1 MKKGLCVFL
10 VLTLALTAL
19 CFPALAQ
26 EEDPFTWEQID
37 AGMETLSAWLEA
49 EGWKAPTEGTL
60 QYLPLYARYHAQ
72 TYLENGRGQGSGLDR
87 ADVLVLYAAFP
98 EEAPQGAGTYVFW
111 LIPDGSG
118 GWQVDDWGRTAFPD
132 LTA

>member
-60 QYLPLYARYHAQ
+60 K
-72 TYLENGRGQGSGLDR
+72 
-87 ADVLVLYAAFP
+87 
-98 EEAPQGAGTYVFW
+98 
-111 LIPDGSG
+111 
-118 GWQVDDWGRTAFPD
+118 
-132 LTA
+132 